1 MVGLQKAIATML
13 SQFTLTGESGQDVRP
28 IIDITLTLQK
38 PLMMRV
44 QEVTLKATLTL
55 PSVLIHPDFTKPL
68 HGKRGHTFILKN
80 LPSKEAL
87 AQHIPQVPRRSIAAS
102 SLLSPKSQRTAT
114 ERRVLSAY
122 VAREV

>member
-44 QEVTLKATLTL
+44 QE
-55 PSVLIHPDFTKPL
+55 
-68 HGKRGHTFILKN
+68 GKRGHTFILKN